1 MEFRDIVMKRY
12 ATKKFDGKKIPEAK
26 INELIEL
33 IRFAPSAIN
42 LQRLEEYEGDYR
54 SENQGAVIP
63 CNVQPGADHYL
74 LAPAGLLREYGCR
87 RTDQKGRPDIE
98 GSQGTG

>member
-42 LQRLEEYEGDYR
+42 LQPWKIK
-54 SENQGAVIP
+54 VI
-63 CNVQPGADHYL
+63 
-74 LAPAGLLREYGCR
+74 
-87 RTDQKGRPDIE
+87 TDQKIKE
-98 GSQGTG
+98 QLF